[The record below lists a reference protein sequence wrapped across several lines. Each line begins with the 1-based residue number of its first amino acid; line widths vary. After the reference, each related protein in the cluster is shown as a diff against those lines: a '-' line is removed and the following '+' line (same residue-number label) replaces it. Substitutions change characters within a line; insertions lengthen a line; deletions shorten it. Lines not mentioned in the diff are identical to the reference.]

1 MTALADINLLS
12 LSGIA
17 ALFALGMRHGLDPDH
32 IAVIDGMTLK
42 AHDQCRAHAK
52 WTGGLFSLGHGVVVI
67 VLAMLSAAL
76 ASEVTPPKIVLMV
89 AQWLPLLFLAWVG
102 VANLRALLRPA
113 DFSPVS
119 VRSQWVPKQW
129 RERTDPL
136 GIAIVGVFFATVV
149 DTLALAAAWGF
160 TAVEHGGVW
169 AGFVVGVAFT
179 AGMLATG
186 TADSWLVVYLSG
198 QAKSAAAKQRYRRG
212 LGWLVVMLAFSV
224 VTWNLLNITGLKL
237 QPALTSN

>member
-1 MTALADINLLS
+1 MTDLADLNLLS

-67 VLAMLSAAL
+67 ALAMLSAAI
-76 ASEVTPPKIVLMV
+76 ASEVTPSKTVVMV

-102 VANLRALLRPA
+102 LANLRALLKPA
-113 DFSPVS
+113 AFVPIS
-119 VRSQWVPKQW
+119 VRSQWVPKRW

-136 GIAIVGVFFATVV
+136 GIAMVGVIFATVV

-160 TAVEHGGVW
+160 TAVEYGGMW
-169 AGFVVGVAFT
+169 AGFVVGLAFT

-198 QAKSAAAKQRYRRG
+198 RAQSVAAKQRYRRG
-212 LGWLVVMLAFSV
+212 LGWLVVVLAFSIV
-224 VTWNLLNITGLKL
+224 AWNLVNITGFKL
-237 QPALTSN
+237 QPVFTSL